1 MADVVETVTWYRV
14 PGVRPPTTQEV
25 EAVTQELPPGD
36 AVTRY
41 ERTGLPNDGGFQNTE
56 IWFAVVLA
64 RTFNGTDG
72 GPGLNGT
79 WTVIE
84 NETVTLA
91 PEASLTLTPTVE
103 LPDVVGVPEIRPLD
117 APIES
122 PFGSP
127 VAA

>member
-1 MADVVETVTWYRV
+1 M
-14 PGVRPPTTQEV
+14 
-25 EAVTQELPPGD
+25 PPGD
-36 AVTRY
+36 ATAVYDVTSPPTAGAPQY
-41 ERTGLPNDGGFQNTE
+41 TV